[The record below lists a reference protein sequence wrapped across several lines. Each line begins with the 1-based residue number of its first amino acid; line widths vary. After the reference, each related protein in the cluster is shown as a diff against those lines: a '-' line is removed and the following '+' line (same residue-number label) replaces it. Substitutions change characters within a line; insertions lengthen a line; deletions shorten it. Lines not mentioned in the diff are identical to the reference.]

1 MVVQTRKNA
10 VNKKIIFK
18 DETETETSDT
28 EYTPSTENSSSS
40 EDSECGEEESTA
52 ETVEEEESDVD
63 DVMGE
68 NDEKIYHIVNT
79 LLKDKYKIY
88 SSEKFT
94 EFLNRVGELDPD
106 VSHILTLPA
115 VKDKYKI
122 RLCELYSILLS
133 QDVFSLEWIEV
144 RNLLK
149 NEIKTIQRKMCMF
162 KDVDQ
167 SQLAIKL
174 SEFKAVK
181 EKSNHSFKEQIIL
194 LDTSVE
200 NKRAIYKK
208 YKELS
213 EFTNG
218 EDYAK
223 IFVWL
228 QYATSIPYNQH
239 IKINYKSNEIYK
251 FLMTVYEKL
260 NQEFHGM
267 KKVKEQILLY
277 LNIKLTNPNAK
288 GFNLAL
294 LGEKGVGKCFAIDT
308 RVLMADGHSK
318 AVQHVKVG
326 DALIGPN
333 NVVTRVEQLVRG
345 YDAMYTVHPLYS
357 EPYTVCKGHL
367 LTLRCEKNIF
377 PMFKLL
383 YSLGSY
389 VVGDGKTYNIP
400 VEIFYSFPVYLQNKF
415 DSITSMV
422 DFKLSEKL
430 ALNIPPY
437 SSSSSCS
444 SHDSVSAG
452 ALCIPPYLLGM
463 WYGNNKPGS
472 TEFRVNYNVNYYKL
486 FKMYSATF
494 KTFVNVVYDDIT
506 MIINLESN
514 HTNSFKNMLARYNTY
529 SKFKIPYEYICASVD
544 EKFKFIAG
552 IVDACGYVDCVNN
565 EITFSIDGGDDAFFK
580 DLILIIRS
588 LGLYAAKLEGGY
600 IRIFGPSA
608 ALESIPSIVY
618 FKKFN
623 KDKYNHNK
631 LSVTKLDEADFFY
644 GFQLAGESHHL
655 FLLDDCT
662 VVHNCFAKHTMLRMF
677 DGTTK
682 AVQHIVDGDEVM
694 GDDNAKR
701 VVQEVTSGQE
711 MMYDVVQSNGKRYT
725 VNESHILSLCLPKV
739 VKLDETRYR
748 VFSVSDGD
756 KISYNDVTYSK
767 LYDQVY
773 NIDVDVLTYLQYG
786 NDIRKYMRGYKKPFH
801 TTDVSYSDNN
811 LITFGLITVLN
822 LLEKSWVKMPD
833 IPIKLD
839 SNYFKFDFTV
849 DGGFDIYRYFRPIDM
864 DIDVHSLVSTTQKKQ
879 RMLLAGVVLGYLN
892 DDKHSETRIH
902 KKFNILFHVLNIDK
916 TLAQRDLCVFL
927 RKLVKND
934 IGEYQSFSD
943 VQVVP
948 TSVGEYYGFTLES
961 SSPNRRF
968 LLDDGTVVHNTHISR
983 TLANILNFPFEQI
996 SMGNVNNPEI
1006 LTGHHST
1013 YIGSKPGIIVDSL
1026 IKMKYNNG
1034 IIFLDEFDK
1043 ITNQAV
1049 SNSMLHIVDPTQNSN
1064 FVDNY
1069 MGQDIQIDLSNIWF
1083 IFAMNTVP
1091 ECGPLKDR
1099 LFIIELEGY
1108 SIKDKIEI
1116 TKNFLLKRICK
1127 NAGITESDITISHD
1141 VCNYFINKISTGED
1155 VSNPGVR
1162 YIEHALTDVVNKIVF
1177 SVNTSS
1183 QFEDMSFSISTLLKY
1198 PVDITLD
1205 LIDKFASDKTSKT
1218 LNLMYT

>member
-1 MVVQTRKNA
+1 MGVQTRKNA
-10 VNKKIIFK
+10 VNRKIIFK
-18 DETETETSDT
+18 DDTETETSDT
-28 EYTPSTENSSSS
+28 EYTPSTEESSSDES
-40 EDSECGEEESTA
+40 DASGSDSSSTENDVGDDGEE
-52 ETVEEEESDVD
+52 D
-63 DVMGE
+63 DVVGE
-68 NDEKIYHIVNT
+68 TDEKIYHIVNT
-79 LLKDKYKIY
+79 LLRDKYKIY
-88 SSEKFT
+88 SSDNFT
-94 EFLNRVGELDPD
+94 EFLHRVGELDPD
-106 VSHILTLPA
+106 IVNILALPN

-122 RLCELYSILLS
+122 KLCELYSILMS

-149 NEIKTIQRKMCMF
+149 NEIKMIQRKMCMF
-162 KDVDQ
+162 QDVDQ

-294 LGEKGVGKCFAIDT
+294 LGEKGVGKCFAFNT
-308 RVLMADGHSK
+308 KVLLADGTTDV
-318 AVQHVKVG
+318 VQNIKVG
-326 DALIGPN
+326 DALMGPN
-333 NVVTRVEQLVRG
+333 NVVVKVEKLVRG
-345 YDAMYTVHPLYS
+345 HDTMYTISPLYS

-367 LTLRCEKNIF
+367 LTLRCEMYIF
-377 PMFKLL
+377 KPLKWMYNLSA
-383 YSLGSY
+383 YS
-389 VVGDGKTYNIP
+389 VGDGKTYNIP
-400 VEIFYSFPVYLQNKF
+400 VEIFYSFPAHLQDKF
-415 DSITSMV
+415 DSINCKV
-422 DFKLSEKL
+422 EF
-430 ALNIPPY
+430 
-437 SSSSSCS
+437 
-444 SHDSVSAG
+444 SHDGVQQPS
-452 ALCIPPYLLGM
+452 IPPYLLGM
-463 WYGNNKPGS
+463 WYGNNQPGS
-472 TEFRVNYNVNYYKL
+472 TEFAVKYNVNYYKL

-494 KTFVNVVYDDIT
+494 KTFVNVIHNDIT
-506 MIINLESN
+506 MIINLESS
-514 HTNSFKNMLARYNTY
+514 HADSLKNMLLRYNTY
-529 SKFKIPYEYICASVD
+529 YNFTIPQEYICASAG
-544 EKFKFIAG
+544 EKSKFIAG
-552 IVDACGYVDCVNN
+552 MVDACGHVDYVNN
-565 EITFSIDGGDDAFFK
+565 EITLNVNGDAQFFTQLL
-580 DLILIIRS
+580 LIARS
-588 LGLYAAKLEGGY
+588 LGLYAKKMQGGSVKL
-600 IRIFGPSA
+600 FGPSSV
-608 ALESIPSIVY
+608 LESIPSIIY
-618 FKKFN
+618 LKKYN
-623 KDKYNHNK
+623 KDRYNRNK
-631 LSVTKLDEADFFY
+631 ISVTRLSPDSFY
-644 GFQLAGESHHL
+644 GFQITGESDHL

-662 VVHNCFAKHTMLRMF
+662 VVHNCFAKNTMLRMF

-682 AVQHIVDGDEVM
+682 AIQNVIQGDELM

-711 MMYDVVQSNGKRYT
+711 MMYTVIQSHGKRYT

-748 VFSVSDGD
+748 VFTVSDGD

-773 NIDVDVLTYLQYG
+773 TIDVDVLTYLKYG
-786 NDIRKYMRGYKKPFH
+786 HDVRKYLRGYKKPFH
-801 TTDVSYSDNN
+801 TLDVSYSDNN
-811 LITFGLITVLN
+811 LITFGLISVLN
-822 LLEKSWVKMPD
+822 LLEKSWVKVPD
-833 IPIKLD
+833 IPVKLD
-839 SNYFKFDFTV
+839 SNYFKFDFATEGTV
-849 DGGFDIYRYFRPIDM
+849 DIYRYFRPIDM
-864 DIDVHSLVSTTQKKQ
+864 DIDIHTLISTTQKKQ

-892 DDKHSETRIH
+892 DEQCETHIH
-902 KKFNILFHVLNIDK
+902 NKFNSLFHVLNIDK
-916 TLAQRDLCVFL
+916 TLAEKDLCMFL

-934 IGEYQSFSD
+934 IGEYQSLSD

-948 TSVGEYYGFTLES
+948 ASVGDYYGFTLES

-983 TLANILNFPFEQI
+983 TLASILNFPFEQI

-1049 SNSMLHIVDPTQNSN
+1049 SNSMLHIVDPTQNSH

-1108 SIKDKIEI
+1108 STKDKIEI

-1127 NAGITESDITISHD
+1127 NAGISESDITISDD
-1141 VCNYFINKISTGED
+1141 VCNYFINKISTGENT
-1155 VSNPGVR
+1155 SNPGVR

-1177 SVNTSS
+1177 SVNTAS
-1183 QFEDMSFSISTLLKY
+1183 QFEDMSFSIRTLLKY
-1198 PVDITLD
+1198 PVDISLE
-1205 LIDKFASDKTSKT
+1205 LIDKFATDKPIKT